1 MSFLS
6 RQTSAETRKPAVR
19 KLKTLLLYW
28 RKKESRK
35 CKKKNLQTQ
44 WTIWPRARY
53 NSQKCLYMHFC
64 PSTFFLN
71 TWAFGEVLMWKDKC
85 GSAASCH
92 KHYSV
97 SQKVKNIQEHTH
109 THRVFYSPDNSSDT
123 PAKASDKK
131 GYSLY
136 IETFL
141 YNLPGKVLVQPPT
154 L

>member
-6 RQTSAETRKPAVR
+6 RQTSAETCKPAVR

-28 RKKESRK
+28 RKKVENV
-35 CKKKNLQTQ
+35 KKNLQTQ
-44 WTIWPRARY
+44 WTVWPRARY

-71 TWAFGEVLMWKDKC
+71 TWASGEVLMWKDKC

-92 KHYSV
+92 KPPASV

-109 THRVFYSPDNSSDT
+109 THTEFFIAQIILQIHLQKSVT
-123 PAKASDKK
+123 KK

-141 YNLPGKVLVQPPT
+141 YNLQGKVLVQPPT